1 MEFQILYAIN
11 KLHNIILDNVMVII
25 SKLGNAGWFWIV
37 LAVILMAYK
46 KTRKC
51 GILML
56 ISLLTGLLIGNVA
69 LKNII
74 ARQRP
79 CWIDPNITLLI
90 PNPTDFSFPS
100 GHTLASFEAATMI
113 FLHNKKYGTLAL
125 SLAILIAFSRLYLFV
140 HFPTDILGG
149 AILGTAISVG
159 VYQIDKFLAN
169 KLSTNT
175 GKKE

>member
-25 SKLGNAGWFWIV
+25 TKLGNAGWFWIV
-37 LAVILMAYK
+37 LAVILMVYK

-125 SLAILIAFSRLYLFV
+125 GLAILIAFSRLYLFV

-149 AILGTAISVG
+149 AILGTAISIG
-159 VYQIDKFLAN
+159 VYQIDKFLTN
-169 KLSTNT
+169 KISINT

>member
-25 SKLGNAGWFWIV
+25 TKIGNAGWFWIV

-79 CWIDPNITLLI
+79 CWIDPNIILLI

-125 SLAILIAFSRLYLFV
+125 GLAILIAFSRLYLFV

>member
-25 SKLGNAGWFWIV
+25 TKLGNAGWFWIV

-125 SLAILIAFSRLYLFV
+125 SLSILIAFSWLYLFV

-149 AILGTAISVG
+149 AILGTAISIG
-159 VYQIDKFLAN
+159 VYQIDKFLTN
-169 KLSTNT
+169 KISINT